1 MPSMKRLL
9 TLLLIGLV
17 GCTLPPGYGFTP
29 ATLPTSAPTLDLS
42 RPTSMPTPRG
52 QLGTAQNP
60 LVLALPPS
68 AQPQPAILQAGQVL
82 TSLLEKETPYRFVA
96 VISPSETE
104 LINAFGN
111 GNAHLGVLSPF
122 GYLLASDQGYA
133 EAAFAREQEGA
144 IFYGAELISRSD
156 AGYTVYYDPIQAKN
170 LAEAPVALA
179 QFKDKKP
186 CWADALSPSGYV
198 VPLGSL
204 GEAGVATRQP
214 AFLASHPSVVRAL
227 YAGGICDF
235 GATYVDARAYP
246 GLEDELPNVMKKI
259 LVVWA
264 VPPIIPYETL
274 VYANG
279 MAEDMR
285 RALSRAFIDL
295 MSGADGQSAMQTLYG
310 FGSMQVV
317 QDSQYADF
325 REAVKASGLAL
336 SGLIK

>member
-1 MPSMKRLL
+1 MKRLL
-9 TLLLIGLV
+9 PVLLLGLV
-17 GCTLPPGYGFTP
+17 GCTLPLGVGLIP
-29 ATLPTSAPTLDLS
+29 AAQPTSQPTLALG
-42 RPTSMPTPRG
+42 RPTSMPTARG

-60 LVLALPPS
+60 LILALPPS
-68 AQPQPAILQAGQVL
+68 AQPQPEILQAGKVL
-82 TSLLEKETPYRFVA
+82 ASLLEKNTPYKFVA

-104 LINAFGN
+104 LIQALGN
-111 GNAHLGVLSPF
+111 GNAHIAVLSPF
-122 GYLLASDQGYA
+122 GYLLASEQGYA
-133 EAAFAREQEGA
+133 QAAFAREQDGA

-156 AGYTVYYDPIQAKN
+156 AGYTVYYDPIQGKN

-186 CWADALSPSGYV
+186 CWADARSPSGYV
-198 VPLGSL
+198 VPLGFL
-204 GEAGVATRQP
+204 GEAGVSTREP

-235 GATYVDARAYP
+235 GATYVDARSYP

-264 VPPIIPYETL
+264 IPPVIPYETL
-274 VYANG
+274 VYAHG
-279 MAEDMR
+279 MTEDVR
-285 RALSRAFIDL
+285 RALSRAFVDL

-310 FGSMQVV
+310 FRSMQVV
-317 QDSQYADF
+317 QDGQYADF
-325 REAVKASGLAL
+325 RQAVKASGLEL